1 MSIVL
6 GTVQPAYLAWIPFF
20 QRMILSDVF
29 IYLDDV
35 EFSKNS
41 AHNRNKIKSKSG
53 AVTLTVPVRYAG
65 NSKSDI
71 KNLPIDNKLIWR
83 KKHWRAIEMNYSKA
97 PFFNEFG
104 KILYE
109 EVYSQDWEFL
119 GHLNIHILEIIRKY
133 LLISTVCRSSSSLNI
148 NLNNNEKLVEMCKIF
163 GANKFL
169 VKPGTNDYHPS
180 NFFKDRGIGLKYF
193 DYNYNEYNQVYDD
206 FIPRLSIIDLIM
218 NCGPNK
224 SKSYLLKFKNDQP

>member
-1 MSIVL
+1 M
-6 GTVQPAYLAWIPFF
+6 
-20 QRMILSDVF
+20 
-29 IYLDDV
+29 
-35 EFSKNS
+35 
-41 AHNRNKIKSKSG
+41 
-53 AVTLTVPVRYAG
+53 
-65 NSKSDI
+65 
-71 KNLPIDNKLIWR
+71 
-83 KKHWRAIEMNYSKA
+83 
-97 PFFNEFG
+97 
-104 KILYE
+104 
-109 EVYSQDWEFL
+109 YSQDWEFL

-193 DYNYNEYNQVYDD
+193 DYNYDEYNQVYDD